1 MNKIKNYL
9 YLITVILFFTV
20 NTAMAQ
26 TNPMMDAMKQE
37 IQRGMDSLKI
47 EKMLSPKFISYS
59 ISDAKSLQ
67 IEAILGGIINSEERP
82 IKLFENRILVGENG
96 KTNENYID
104 ENNMWSWSRF
114 GNEIPFSDDKNAIRR
129 ALWLTTDYN
138 YKTAITNYEAKI
150 SALNQQS
157 LTVEE
162 KQLLDFC
169 NVTKSEIVVPYQSF
183 PLNKPQMENLARS
196 LSSAFKKY
204 PDIQKS
210 KTSIYAYDAQ
220 VFFANSEGSFVQ
232 YPMQIVAVKVVAS
245 TQSPTGEVLNDHVLW
260 FTRNISQLADEKTMV
275 AEVEKMAKNL
285 SEITRKNAVSEPYS
299 GPILFEGQA
308 AAEVFVQKFFTN
320 VNGLLTVRKP
330 VVGSEQIISMAPD
343 KVKENMLE
351 PMLNKKIISRDISIE
366 ALPTLS
372 SFQNTTLVGSFLA
385 DAEGVKAPEKL
396 VLVENGVLKNLLCS
410 RTPSLKIKESNG
422 HARAALSNGGI
433 KTVTGPGVIKMTNNN
448 KATSV
453 DKKKLKEMLLAAAKE
468 EDLEYAYIVRKVVS
482 EAAGIKNENSIS
494 FFGSAKVKKDLSN
507 TIEVYKVKVAD
518 GSEELVSFA
527 EIQGLSTKSFKRLL
541 ATSSEMQVY
550 NTMVMPVNSD
560 LYGWEFPL
568 TGTPA
573 SFILPDGLLFQEL
586 DIVKEKQGMVKNI
599 PIVSNPLSLVK

>member
-1 MNKIKNYL
+1 MA
-9 YLITVILFFTV
+9 VILFL
-20 NTAMAQ
+20 TANIGMAQ

-59 ISDAKSLQ
+59 ISDAKALQ
-67 IEAILGGIINSEERP
+67 IEAILGGIIKSEERP
-82 IKLFENRILVGENG
+82 IKLFENRVLVGENG

-114 GNEIPFSDDKNAIRR
+114 GSEIPFSDDKSAIRR
-129 ALWLTTDYN
+129 ALWLTTDNN

-157 LTVEE
+157 LTAEE

-169 NVTKSEIVVPYQSF
+169 TVTKSEIVVPYQSF
-183 PLNKPQMENLARS
+183 QLNKPQMENLART
-196 LSSAFKKY
+196 LSSVFKKY
-204 PDIQKS
+204 PNIQKS
-210 KTSIYAYDAQ
+210 NACIYAYDAQ
-220 VFFANSEGSFVQ
+220 VFFTNSEGSFAQ

-260 FTRNISQLADEKTMV
+260 FTKNIAQLADEKTMV
-275 AEVEKMAKNL
+275 AEVEKMAQNL
-285 SEITRKNAVSEPYS
+285 SEITKKNAISEPYS

-343 KVKENMLE
+343 RVKENMLE
-351 PMLNKKIISRDISIE
+351 AMINKKIISRDISIE
-366 ALPTLS
+366 ALPTLN
-372 SFQNTTLVGSFLA
+372 SFQNTALVGSFLA

-410 RTPSLKIKESNG
+410 RIPSLKIKESNG

-453 DKKKLKEMLLAAAKE
+453 DKKKLKTMLLAAAKE

-482 EAAGIKNENSIS
+482 EAAGIKNENAIS
-494 FFGSAKVKKDLSN
+494 YYGAAKVKKDLSN

-560 LYGWEFPL
+560 LDGWDFPL

-599 PIVSNPLSLVK
+599 PVVSNPLSLVK